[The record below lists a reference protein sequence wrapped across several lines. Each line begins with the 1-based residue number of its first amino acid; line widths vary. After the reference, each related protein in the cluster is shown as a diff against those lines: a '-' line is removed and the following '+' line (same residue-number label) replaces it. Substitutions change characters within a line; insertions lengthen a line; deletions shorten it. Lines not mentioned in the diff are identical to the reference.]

1 MPCDSITPPHNER
14 SEKKGSR
21 KPAGTDR
28 HTYLRVI
35 RAVESLGEE
44 GRLCE
49 GHTAETANET
59 ASDDALFATEGSN
72 LETRVLRSLEHLV
85 SMKTIERLCRVLA
98 RNCTV
103 DEDRPPARMQVG
115 KAG

>member
-1 MPCDSITPPHNER
+1 MNAPR
-14 SEKKGSR
+14 R
-21 KPAGTDR
+21 KAPENP

-59 ASDDALFATEGSN
+59 AGDDALLATEDSD

-98 RNCTV
+98 CNCTV
-103 DEDRPPARMQVG
+103 DENGPPARMQVC

>member
-1 MPCDSITPPHNER
+1 MNVPT
-14 SEKKGSR
+14 R
-21 KPAGTDR
+21 KIPRNRYAR
-28 HTYLRVI
+28 TYLGVI
-35 RAVESLGEE
+35 RAVESFGEV

-49 GHTAETANET
+49 GHTTEAANET
-59 ASDDALFATEGSN
+59 ASDDALLATEDSN

-103 DEDRPPARMQVG
+103 NEDRPPARMQVG